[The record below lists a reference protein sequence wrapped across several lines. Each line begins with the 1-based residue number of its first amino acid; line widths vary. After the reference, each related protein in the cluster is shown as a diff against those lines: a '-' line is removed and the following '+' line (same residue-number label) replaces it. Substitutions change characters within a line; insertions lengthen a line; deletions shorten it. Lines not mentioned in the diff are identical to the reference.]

1 MQDQIDDLQLRL
13 SFQEELIEKLTEG
26 FTKQQLVIDK
36 LEHKMTVFERVLGDL
51 DKAAA
56 NMEMSHHLTT
66 RFLQNFGR
74 RSLSETAVAREV
86 AAECRLSLRY

>member
-51 DKAAA
+51 VKAAA
-56 NMEMSHHLTT
+56 
-66 RFLQNFGR
+66 QGG
-74 RSLSETAVAREV
+74 SEYGDEPPPH
-86 AAECRLSLRY
+86 Y